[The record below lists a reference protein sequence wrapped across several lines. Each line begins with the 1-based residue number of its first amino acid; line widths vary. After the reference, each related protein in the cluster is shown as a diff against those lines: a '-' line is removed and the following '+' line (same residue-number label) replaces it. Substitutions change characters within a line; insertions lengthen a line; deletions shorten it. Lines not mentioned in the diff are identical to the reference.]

1 MWPRWRRWPNVR
13 PDRVCAVYCRD
24 DRGRRTRVTIALCG
38 DRVLIGEPDGG
49 QWWLSPLQA
58 GRLRAALRD
67 LVLRDAKP

>member
-1 MWPRWRRWPNVR
+1 M
-13 PDRVCAVYCRD
+13 YCRD
-24 DRGRRTRVTIALCG
+24 DRGRRARVTIALCG